1 MIELRIGSGTFRVVR
16 ADADCF
22 ELEATYAPHGSP
34 PPRHLHPRHDE
45 HFEIRSGTLTVDLG
59 DGVVEYGAGQSFDVR
74 RGTPHRMWNAND
86 QPVQL
91 RWRNTPALRCES
103 YFRGLTELYE
113 TAARRGRDSPDPL
126 ALAAHAHR
134 HRDLFQ
140 LVTAGSPLLGRA
152 LIAVLGTLRR
162 LVERVRR

>member
-1 MIELRIGSGTFRVVR
+1 
-16 ADADCF
+16 
-22 ELEATYAPHGSP
+22 
-34 PPRHLHPRHDE
+34 
-45 HFEIRSGTLTVDLG
+45 
-59 DGVVEYGAGQSFDVR
+59 
-74 RGTPHRMWNAND
+74 MWNAND

-103 YFRGLTELYE
+103 YFLGLTELYE